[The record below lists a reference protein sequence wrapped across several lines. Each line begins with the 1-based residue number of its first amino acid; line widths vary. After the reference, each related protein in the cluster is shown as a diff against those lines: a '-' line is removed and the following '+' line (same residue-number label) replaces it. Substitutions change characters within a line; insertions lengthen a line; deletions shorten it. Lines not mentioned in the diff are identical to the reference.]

1 MRNKNLILTAMVFA
15 CAMTFIDQ
23 TIVAIA
29 IPDIIH
35 QLGIS
40 QSAAQWVVNGYLL
53 ALAALFAFG
62 GKLGDVYGRRN
73 MVTIGVI
80 GFAICSAMCGLTPK
94 SGIADTWLIGFR
106 VLQGAFAAL
115 LFPAA
120 VGIVVASFKVEERG
134 KAMALFFG
142 ITGALTAVGPFT
154 GGFLVE
160 WTWRAIFWINIP
172 VAIIALILIHLSK
185 PENEKRPQ
193 KLDYPGTAMV
203 CGSMGLIVLAL
214 QQANQWGWIDVRTIG
229 CIVVGL
235 VLGAVFIKR
244 ELKIELP
251 LLQLRIFED
260 RGFAADNLVLG
271 LMSIAF
277 VPFFLFGSEFAQ
289 IALGKNA
296 SQAGLFLMYFFL
308 GFVIAAQIGGRM
320 LDKGGA
326 KRPVLIGSVVSAIGF
341 YLLAKRTTNLDMGDL
356 TWPLIIAGAGVGMI
370 LGPVSTDAL
379 NRAAATAYSEVTGIT
394 QTARNLGAS
403 LGLAVLGTILIS
415 ETNSNLTEKLGALGV
430 PKSVALQVS
439 DTLSSGAAS
448 GGTTPSQSMIHAV
461 QLGYAES
468 MQVVFYIMA
477 GVMAATFVFGQI
489 LMVGGKP
496 QTVRPEEA
504 TAAEPAPEPA

>member
-1 MRNKNLILTAMVFA
+1 MPNKRLILTAMVFA

-29 IPDIIH
+29 IPDIIQ

-40 QSAAQWVVNGYLL
+40 QSAAQWVINGYLL
-53 ALAALFAFG
+53 SLAALFAFG

-73 MVTIGVI
+73 MVTVGVI
-80 GFAICSAMCGLTPK
+80 GFAFCSAMCGLTPD

-120 VGIVVASFKVEERG
+120 VGIVVASFDVEERG

-142 ITGALTAVGPFT
+142 ITGGLTAVGPFA
-154 GGFLVE
+154 GGYLVE

-172 VAIIALILIHLSK
+172 VAIIALILIYLSK

-193 KLDYPGTAMV
+193 RLDYAGTAMV
-203 CGSMGLIVLAL
+203 SGSMALIVLAL
-214 QQANQWGWIDVRTIG
+214 QQSTEWGWIDPRTIG
-229 CIVVGL
+229 CIIVGL
-235 VLGAVFIKR
+235 VLGFLFVRR
-244 ELKIELP
+244 ELGIDFP
-251 LLQLRIFED
+251 LLQLKIFRD
-260 RGFAADNLVLG
+260 RGFSADNMILG

-277 VPFFLFGSEFAQ
+277 VPFFLFGSEYAQ
-289 IALGKNA
+289 IALGQDA
-296 SQAGLFLMYFFL
+296 SQAGLFLMYFFI

-326 KRPVLIGSVVSAIGF
+326 KRPVLIGSAIATVGF
-341 YLLAKRTTNLDMGDL
+341 YLVGNNTTNLDMSDM
-356 TWPLIIAGAGVGMI
+356 TWPLIVAGAGVGFI

-403 LGLAVLGTILIS
+403 LGLAVLGSILIS

-430 PKSVALQVS
+430 PKTDALKIADS
-439 DTLSSGAAS
+439 LSSGPPSS
-448 GGTTPSQSMIHAV
+448 GGAPPSEAMVHAV
-461 QLGYAES
+461 QSGYAES

-477 GVMAATFVFGQI
+477 GVFLVTYI
-489 LMVGGKP
+489 LGHVWMVGGKP
-496 QTVRPEEA
+496 DSVRAEEA
-504 TAAEPAPEPA
+504 T